1 YVIFFFQAEDGIRD
15 DLVTGVQTCALPILV
30 RLQEETEV
38 IGLKALGATQV
49 ARLEPGNAAA
59 HLAEQKLLGVAREA
73 GAGGVVRHAGA
84 GPLIEVNRIPL
95 REGDRRVGSRDP
107 AQVERARDLVMP
119 LEKAVPEVD
128 RAHVGA
134 PAQEVLAPLV
144 EVAIHGREHH
154 TDAALT
160 IAELL
165 LRPHHGV
172 VGGGLHRFAEW
183 ARGALRNGI
192 EDTDG
197 LSARPP
203 ARQLRGSVD
212 RGGRR
217 RARLAVVELGRA
229 PDARSEEHTS

>member
-1 YVIFFFQAEDGIRD
+1 MAIGVGRALDGSACRRPVLPPVEVPKRLLVDRRRMQRLQAEPS
-15 DLVTGVQTCALPILV
+15 VPALLV

-128 RAHVGA
+128 R
-134 PAQEVLAPLV
+134 
-144 EVAIHGREHH
+144 
-154 TDAALT
+154 
-160 IAELL
+160 
-165 LRPHHGV
+165 
-172 VGGGLHRFAEW
+172 F
-183 ARGALRNGI
+183 
-192 EDTDG
+192 
-197 LSARPP
+197 
-203 ARQLRGSVD
+203 
-212 RGGRR
+212 
-217 RARLAVVELGRA
+217 
-229 PDARSEEHTS
+229 RSEEHTSELQSLTNLVCRLLLEKKKKKKKTR